1 MRWDKTVFIRKQSS
15 RQTTI
20 AWMVT
25 VVVAGVIAVL
35 ATRAEARSSSN
46 LTEAGVVAIF
56 DLANTA
62 DIETG
67 AMGEQRASNKE
78 VKDFGTMLR
87 QVHTEVRQK
96 GRDLAKK
103 LGVTPA
109 MPAGNTM
116 AADHTAAVERLKKLR
131 GVEFDRAFLQHEQA
145 FHSAVLA
152 AVKSTLLPAI
162 ENKELKDF
170 VTSLGPAFE
179 AHRQMAEHL
188 EKKLSK

>member
-1 MRWDKTVFIRKQSS
+1 MRWNNTMFIKQQRSH
-15 RQTTI
+15 RYTGVI
-20 AWMVT
+20 LAAL
-25 VVVAGVIAVL
+25 VVAGIIAFV
-35 ATRAEARSSSN
+35 ATRAEARPSAN

-67 AMGEQRASNKE
+67 ALGEQRASNKE
-78 VKDFGTMLR
+78 VREYGTMLR

-109 MPAGNTM
+109 LPAGNTM
-116 AADHTAAVERLKKLR
+116 AADHAAAVQRLKKLS
-131 GVEFDRAFLQHEQA
+131 GAEFDRAFLQHEQA
-145 FHSAVLA
+145 FHTAVLD

-162 ENKELKDF
+162 QNKELKDF

-179 AHRQMAEHL
+179 AHRLMAEHL
-188 EKKLSK
+188 EKKVAK